1 MKTTTDRT
9 LSTLLAQKANES
21 LNEATLDD
29 HYPRSPT
36 NSTHTP

>member
-9 LSTLLAQKANES
+9 LPTLPAQKANET

-29 HYPRSPT
+29 RYPKPST
-36 NSTHTP
+36 NSTKTP

>member
-9 LSTLLAQKANES
+9 LPTLPAQKANES

-29 HYPRSPT
+29 HYPKPST
-36 NSTHTP
+36 NSTKTP